1 MTKIKLC
8 GLSRLEDVTF
18 VNAARPDWCGF
29 IVNFPASHRNVT
41 PDRLR
46 ALRAQLAPGIDPVGV
61 FVDQPVETVAALLR
75 DGTLSAAQLHGRED
89 AAYLAALRAA
99 APGFPLWKAFR
110 IRTPADVAAA
120 NASLADLILLDSGAG
135 SGRTFDWSL
144 LSAVRRPYLLAGGLT
159 PETIPAA
166 VAILHPFG
174 VDLSSGVET
183 DRVKDREKMIAA
195 VQAARKDDLP

>member
-8 GLSRLEDVTF
+8 GLSRPEDMDF

-29 IVNFPASHRNVT
+29 IVNFPASHRSVT
-41 PDRLR
+41 PDRVRTLR
-46 ALRAQLAPGIDPVGV
+46 AGLAPDIAPVGV
-61 FVDQPVETVAALLR
+61 FVDQPVEAVAALLL
-75 DGTLSAAQLHGRED
+75 DGTLSAAQLHGQED

-110 IRTPADVAAA
+110 VRTPADVVAA
-120 NASLADLILLDSGAG
+120 NASPADLVLLDSGAG
-135 SGRTFDWSL
+135 SGQTFDWSL

-166 VAILHPFG
+166 VAALHPFG

-195 VQAARKDDLP
+195 VQAARKDDLL